1 MADELDLA
9 SEREEQMR
17 AGAILALQRNRPA
30 AYTISAEYCEDC
42 GTAIPG
48 ARRLAV
54 PGCQR
59 CVDCQGIREVRR
71 G

>member
-1 MADELDLA
+1 MADDLDLA

-17 AGAILALQRNRPA
+17 ASALLAIQRKQTP
-30 AYTISAEYCEDC
+30 AYTISAEHCEDC
-42 GTAIPG
+42 GTAIPA
-48 ARRLAV
+48 ARRVAV

-59 CVDCQGIREVRR
+59 CVDCQGIQEAR